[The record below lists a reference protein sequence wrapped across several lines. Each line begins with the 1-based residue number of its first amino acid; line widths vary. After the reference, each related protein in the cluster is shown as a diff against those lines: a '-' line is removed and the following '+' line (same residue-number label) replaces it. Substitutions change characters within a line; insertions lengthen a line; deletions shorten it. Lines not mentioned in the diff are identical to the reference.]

1 MEPVRRVVQLLLIAA
16 AIAAAFLLGRR
27 AQQPDPSVPIDE
39 TARAWDRV
47 HSTPNDPAGWSNLGD
62 AQANA
67 GDLVGA
73 EHAYLTA
80 IRMGGDNALAYARL
94 GFLHY
99 ERGEDDRALAL
110 LVEAKQRGASVPMLE
125 YTIDALKK
133 RDAKAEPIEE
143 PIKRAQDAGIAEEVA
158 RAPELDASVPEPEP
172 PEEVIAEQKVIEPP
186 PPPAPAHDGVCSIPV
201 QRLAQGRTFVVPIA
215 VYGHWANLIIDTGAS
230 ITVVTDSFAD
240 AVRLPR
246 DPSAVV
252 RAITANGR
260 VEFGTAVVPEVVLAN
275 RVAEN
280 VRVAVCDDC
289 VESVADGLLGLD
301 LVAAFGMRLDLA
313 NATVHF
319 ADCE

>member
-1 MEPVRRVVQLLLIAA
+1 MRRVLAALLIALA
-16 AIAAAFLLGRR
+16 LAGAFLLGRLELDRPR
-27 AQQPDPSVPIDE
+27 ATNGAPAPADE
-39 TARAWDRV
+39 LAAAWARV
-47 HSTPNDPAGWSNLGD
+47 HAQPSDPNAWSELGD
-62 AQANA
+62 AQSAA
-67 GDLVGA
+67 GDLVAA
-73 EHAYLTA
+73 EHSYLTA

-110 LVEAKQRGASVPMLE
+110 LLEAKKRGASVAMLD
-125 YTIDALKK
+125 YTIDALEK
-133 RDAKAEPIEE
+133 RDAKAEKIEA
-143 PIKRAQDAGIAEEVA
+143 PIKRAQDAGIAE
-158 RAPELDASVPEPEP
+158 PQQQELDASVAPPP
-172 PEEVIAEQKVIEPP
+172 PEQMIAEQIEPSSPP
-186 PPPAPAHDGVCSIPV
+186 PPPPTHDGVCSIPV

-230 ITVVTDSFAD
+230 ITVVTRSFAD
-240 AVRLPR
+240 AVRMPR
-246 DPSAVV
+246 DPNAVV

-260 VEFGTAVVPEVVLAN
+260 VEFGTAIVPEVVLAN

-313 NATVHF
+313 NETVHF

>member
-1 MEPVRRVVQLLLIAA
+1 MRRVLAVL
-16 AIAAAFLLGRR
+16 AIGLALAGAFVLGQRM
-27 AQQPDPSVPIDE
+27 QPPPGPSQAEAPADE
-39 TARAWDRV
+39 LARAWTRV
-47 HSTPNDPAGWSNLGD
+47 HATPSDPNGWAELGD
-62 AQANA
+62 AQSAA
-67 GDLVGA
+67 GDLIAA
-73 EHAYLTA
+73 EHSYLTA

-99 ERGEDDRALAL
+99 AKQEDDRALAFL
-110 LVEAKQRGASVPMLE
+110 DEAKRRGSDAPMLDF
-125 YTIDALKK
+125 TIEALKS
-133 RDAKAEPIEE
+133 RHAEPEPIETAVRRTE
-143 PIKRAQDAGIAEEVA
+143 DAGID
-158 RAPELDASVPEPEP
+158 PLDAGEEDAYVPEEP
-172 PEEVIAEQKVIEPP
+172 AVPP
-186 PPPAPAHDGVCSIPV
+186 PPEQKIAHVDPPPPIHDGACSIPAT
-201 QRLAQGRTFVVPIA
+201 RIEQGRTFVVPVA

-230 ITVVTDSFAD
+230 ITVVTRSFAE

-246 DPSAVV
+246 DPNAVI

-280 VRVAVCDDC
+280 VRVAICEAC

-301 LVAAFGMRLDLA
+301 LVAAFGMRLDLT